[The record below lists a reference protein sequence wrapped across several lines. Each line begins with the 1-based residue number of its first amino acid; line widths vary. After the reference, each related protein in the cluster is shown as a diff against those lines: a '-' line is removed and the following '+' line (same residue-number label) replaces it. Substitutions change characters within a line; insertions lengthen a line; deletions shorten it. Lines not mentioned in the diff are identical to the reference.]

1 MRRRDFIGTLAA
13 IVAAPALACAD
24 QTAMPVIGFLD
35 PRTQD
40 DAATYLTAF
49 RRGLAEV
56 GYIEGQNVAIEY
68 RWAEGHYD
76 RLRELAGDLVG
87 RQVDVIACTGR
98 STTALAAKQATTA
111 IPIVFITGG
120 DPVGLGLVASFNRP
134 GGNVTGISVLTTE
147 LTTKRLE
154 VLRDLIPGAK
164 SIAFLVNP
172 LSPVANSDAVPK
184 LLTAAQEIGL
194 LVRIIRASSVSEIDL
209 AFASLAEQP
218 VDALLAGADA
228 LFMVRRDQLIA
239 HAARQKMPV
248 VFDTRAYTEAG
259 GLVSY
264 GPDYALAYR
273 EAGAYVG
280 RILRGAKPADLPVA
294 QMSKVELVVNA
305 KTAKALGLTIP
316 PAILTR
322 ADEVIE

>member
-1 MRRRDFIGTLAA
+1 MKRRDFIGTLGA
-13 IVAAPALACAD
+13 IVAAPVLARAD
-24 QTAMPVIGFLD
+24 ETAMPVIGFLD
-35 PRTQD
+35 PRTED

-56 GYIEGQNVAIEY
+56 GYVEGKNVAIEY
-68 RWAEGHYD
+68 RWAEGHDD
-76 RLRELAGDLVG
+76 RLRELAGDLVS
-87 RQVDVIACTGR
+87 RQVAVIACTGR
-98 STTALAAKQATTA
+98 STTALAAKQATTT
-111 IPIVFITGG
+111 IPIVFLTGG

-134 GGNVTGISVLTTE
+134 GGNVTGISVLTAE

-154 VLRDLIPGAK
+154 VLRDLVPRAK
-164 SIAFLVNP
+164 SVAFLFNP
-172 LSPVANSDAVPK
+172 TSPVTASIVPI
-184 LLTAAQEIGL
+184 LLAAAEGAGL
-194 LVRIIRASSVSEIDL
+194 QVTVLRASSPSEIDL
-209 AFASLAEQP
+209 AFANLAERP
-218 VDALLAGADA
+218 VDALLAGGDT
-228 LFMVRRDQLIA
+228 LFNAQRDQLIA
-239 HAARQKMPV
+239 HADRQKMTV
-248 VFDTRAYTEAG
+248 VFDTRMYAEAG

-294 QMSKVELVVNA
+294 QMSKVELVINA